1 MSRDLKEGFDVC
13 TPYTGWDWR
22 STTGRGEYLARTG
35 WTSTGK
41 FPNQRREL
49 DIISVSAHRV
59 PAVRLGFQN
68 RELDSAVAGIGSF
81 ARAPLDRARRT
92 VALRRDV
99 VHIDSAVDQRPAD
112 GVGPLL

>member
-1 MSRDLKEGFDVC
+1 MPRDLKEGFGVC

-41 FPNQRREL
+41 FLYQRREL
-49 DIISVSAHRV
+49 DIISVSARCV
-59 PAVRLGFQN
+59 AAVRLGFQN
-68 RELDSAVAGIGSF
+68 RKLDAAVAGIGGF
-81 ARAPLDRARRT
+81 ARAPLDRARRA

-99 VHIDSAVDQRPAD
+99 VHIDAAIDQRPAD